1 MATQLGLYN
10 AALRHLGQRKLSSTS
25 DDVEAR
31 YVLDAEYSDA
41 LLYCLRQGI
50 WNFAMEENS
59 ISSASATGSSVAYG
73 NRFVKPADWIRTRDL
88 SSDSTFDPPL
98 TDFVDMAGY
107 WYASSSIATLY
118 VRFVSSTPG
127 IVVANFPS
135 DYAEYVAAYLAWLVY
150 RKITGGGVEERAVFA
165 ETVLDPAFRVA
176 LTNDAFDGKPA
187 ASKAKLMNEIRAVD
201 SLVRAKA
208 SAPAGN
214 GG

>member
-10 AALRHLGQRKLSSTS
+10 AALRHLGQRKLSATT

-31 YVLDAEYSDA
+31 YVLDDEYSAA
-41 LLYCLRQGI
+41 LVYCLRQGI
-50 WNFAMEENS
+50 WNFALEENS
-59 ISSASATGSSVAYG
+59 IASASATGNSVAYG
-73 NRFVKPADWIRTRDL
+73 NRFAKPADWVRTRDV
-88 SSDSTFDPPL
+88 SSSATFDPPL

-127 IVVANFPS
+127 ILVANFPN

-165 ETVLDPAFRVA
+165 ETVLDPALRMA
-176 LTNDAFDGKPA
+176 LANDAMDGKPT
-187 ASKAKLMNEIRAVD
+187 SQKAKMLTEIRAVD
-201 SLVRAKA
+201 SLVRGR
-208 SAPAGN
+208 SPAQN
-214 GG
+214 GGA